1 MNKNMIRIISNII
14 QTILLFLISYWLINL
29 NPKIS
34 NFDIIKF
41 TKLIEIHFIIIGLS
55 ISLVTFIYSLINN
68 FAKNNNDKNII
79 EGLSRFSKAIN
90 LNIKRMLGSL
100 IIIIIVYFLKDIDI
114 PKISVP
120 FSISKIDL
128 INSIRL
134 FVFFYISLAFIDII
148 ICTLKLYEKDIE
160 INN

>member
-1 MNKNMIRIISNII
+1 MNKNKIRIISNII
-14 QTILLFLISYWLINL
+14 QTILLFLISYWLINS

-34 NFDIIKF
+34 NFEIIKF

-90 LNIKRMLGSL
+90 LNIKRMLGSM

-114 PKISVP
+114 PKISIP

-134 FVFFYISLAFIDII
+134 FVFLYISLAFIDII

>member
-34 NFDIIKF
+34 SFDIIKF
-41 TKLIEIHFIIIGLS
+41 SKLIEIHFIIIGLS